1 MAWFLRLALNV
12 NLNPQKQQFMKK
24 MMLMMAIG
32 AITTA
37 VKAQDN
43 KFYLKGGYNLANVSV
58 SGNGAVDDARALS
71 SFHAGLMADLP
82 IGAGLLSLQPGVL
95 YTGKGTKVENGKS
108 TDASYFKSTTN
119 PQYIEIPLNLVVNLP
134 LADKES
140 KFFVG
145 AGPYA
150 AMGIGGKNKVEGKI
164 FGVGFKSEEKIE
176 FSNDDPTTTGTEE
189 GAGIGYMKRFDF
201 GVNGTAGFAFKNLL
215 LSINYGHG
223 LTKLNS
229 GGDNQADDKFKN
241 RVWSLSVGV
250 SL

>member
-1 MAWFLRLALNV
+1 MAWFLRLALSV
-12 NLNPQKQQFMKK
+12 KHKPKKKQLMKK
-24 MMLMMAIG
+24 LMLMLAVG
-32 AITTA
+32 AIATSSN
-37 VKAQDN
+37 AQDN
-43 KFYLKGGYNLANVSV
+43 KLYLKGGYNLANVSV
-58 SGNGAVDDARALS
+58 TGDGAVDDARALS
-71 SFHAGLMADLP
+71 SFHAGLMVDLP
-82 IGAGLLSLQPGVL
+82 IGAGFLSLQPGIL
-95 YTGKGTKVENGKS
+95 YTGKGTKVENGKN

-119 PQYIEIPLNLVVNLP
+119 PQYIEIPMNLVVNLP

-164 FGVGFKSEEKIE
+164 FGVGFKSEDKIE

-201 GVNGTAGFAFKNLL
+201 GVNGTAGFAFKNVL

-229 GGDNQADDKFKN
+229 GADNEENDKFKN
-241 RVWSLSVGV
+241 RVWSLSLGI

>member
-1 MAWFLRLALNV
+1 M
-12 NLNPQKQQFMKK
+12 
-24 MMLMMAIG
+24 
-32 AITTA
+32 
-37 VKAQDN
+37 
-43 KFYLKGGYNLANVSV
+43 
-58 SGNGAVDDARALS
+58 
-71 SFHAGLMADLP
+71 
-82 IGAGLLSLQPGVL
+82 
-95 YTGKGTKVENGKS
+95 
-108 TDASYFKSTTN
+108 
-119 PQYIEIPLNLVVNLP
+119 NLVLNLP

-150 AMGIGGKNKVEGKI
+150 AMGIAGKNKVEGKV
-164 FGVGFKSEEKIE
+164 FGVGFSSEEKIE

-201 GVNGTAGFAFKNLL
+201 GVNGTAGFAFKNMM

-229 GGDNQADDKFKN
+229 GADNDEDDKFKN
-241 RVWSLSVGV
+241 RVWSISLGV

>member
-1 MAWFLRLALNV
+1 
-12 NLNPQKQQFMKK
+12 MKK
-24 MMLMMAIG
+24 MALVMAFGVI
-32 AITTA
+32 AAT
-37 VKAQDN
+37 VNAQDN
-43 KFYLKGGYNLANVSV
+43 KLYLKGGYNLANVSV
-58 SGNGAVDDARALS
+58 DGDGAVDDARSLS
-71 SFHAGLMADLP
+71 SFHAGLMVDLP
-82 IGAGLLSLQPGVL
+82 IGAGLLSLQPGIQ
-95 YTGKGTKVENGKS
+95 YTGKGTKVQNGKPA
-108 TDASYFKSTTN
+108 DASYFRATTN
-119 PQYIEIPLNLVVNLP
+119 PKYIEVPVNLVLNLP

-150 AMGIGGKNKVEGKI
+150 AMGIAGKNKVEGKV
-164 FGVGFKSEEKIE
+164 FGVGFSSEEKIE

-201 GVNGTAGFAFKNLL
+201 GVNGTAGFAFKNML

-229 GGDNQADDKFKN
+229 GADNDEDDKFKN
-241 RVWSLSVGV
+241 RVWSISLGV

>member
-1 MAWFLRLALNV
+1 
-12 NLNPQKQQFMKK
+12 MKK
-24 MMLMMAIG
+24 LILTMAIG
-32 AITTA
+32 VITFAAT
-37 VKAQDN
+37 AQDN
-43 KFYLKGGYNLANVSV
+43 KIYIKGGYNLANVSV
-58 SGNGAVDDARALS
+58 TGDGAVDDARALS
-71 SFHAGLMADLP
+71 SFHAGFMADLP
-82 IGAGLLSLQPGVL
+82 IGAGVLSLQPGIL

-108 TDASYFKSTTN
+108 TDASYFKATTN
-119 PQYIEIPLNLVVNLP
+119 PQYIEVPVNLVVNLP

-150 AMGIGGKNKVEGKI
+150 AMGIAGKNKVEGKI
-164 FGVGFKSEEKIE
+164 FGVGFKSEDKIK

-201 GVNGTAGFAFKNLL
+201 GVNGTAGFTFKNLL

-223 LTKLNS
+223 LAKLNS
-229 GGDNQADDKFKN
+229 GSDNNENNKFKN
-241 RVWSLSVGV
+241 RVWSLSLGL